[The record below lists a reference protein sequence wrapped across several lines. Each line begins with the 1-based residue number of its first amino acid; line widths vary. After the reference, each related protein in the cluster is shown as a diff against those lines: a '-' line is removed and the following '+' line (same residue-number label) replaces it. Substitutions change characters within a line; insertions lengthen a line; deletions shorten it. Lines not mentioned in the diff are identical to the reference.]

1 MNATDRHRP
10 SSLCAGW
17 ARVRNSKRADTDTVF
32 ACTAGDQRSVTARA
46 VRAAIRVTTASIC
59 EHRAARQG
67 GAGPTL
73 FRRSGPATRP
83 CGPPAGSPVTSP
95 AVFVRVLLGLAVL
108 LLTAAPAS
116 ADEARLDAA
125 RTEVARTIVANM
137 PGATL
142 QTDGGGTVDG
152 TFNVPAAADLAAGR
166 TEVMRDPAFWVAAVS
181 NLLESGSVTL
191 PTPIDWVKPEAFLPT
206 APVADGP
213 YVSALPR
220 RDRDLS
226 QVTYEWQGR
235 RKTVREFMRTT
246 ESDIVAFVRDGAVIA
261 GFYENGWS
269 ADVRHQPW
277 SVTKTFIA
285 ATVGIAVAEGR
296 VRSVQDG
303 IESYIPELRGT
314 AWEGARIVDVLQ
326 MRSGVFWDEDDPVL
340 ARNTQVQQWVQ
351 AALDLVTGGQLGQ
364 GRNDFLRALPKETEP
379 GTKWRYNSGATQ
391 VLAWL
396 TEKVYGKPFNRIIS
410 EKLWQPAGMDGDAR
424 ILTDRQGDAIA
435 SQGLYSRVFDLA
447 RFGELL
453 RNRGATPEGRQ
464 VVPAAWV
471 DDMTTLLDAPK
482 GAYGYQTW
490 IGPMPGT
497 FQASGFQGQKIS
509 VARENC
515 LVGVRLSHSFGLDSR
530 PGDGPASDPGSYA
543 FGTEFH
549 AQEWNAMYRAVAGHL
564 GTCRRPVD
572 KVRLGRAT
580 TLSRRATLRRDA
592 LRVRLGASGRP
603 RVVRVTA
610 RAGRTRVATRQ
621 LTVRPGPQRYVKVP
635 LTTAGR
641 RLLRADPRVHVRLV
655 VRAADTPQRE
665 LLAERRPLV
674 R

>member
-1 MNATDRHRP
+1 M
-10 SSLCAGW
+10 L
-17 ARVRNSKRADTDTVF
+17 ARV
-32 ACTAGDQRSVTARA
+32 
-46 VRAAIRVTTASIC
+46 
-59 EHRAARQG
+59 
-67 GAGPTL
+67 L
-73 FRRSGPATRP
+73 PA
-83 CGPPAGSPVTSP
+83 
-95 AVFVRVLLGLAVL
+95 LAL
-108 LLTAAPAS
+108 LLLVAAPAS
-116 ADEARLDAA
+116 ADEARLQSA
-125 RTEVARTIVANM
+125 RTEVARTIVANI

-142 QTDGGGTVDG
+142 RTTEGGEIDG
-152 TFNVPAAADLAAGR
+152 TFNVPAAQDLAAGR
-166 TEVMRDPAFWVAAVS
+166 TEVMLDPAFWVAAVS
-181 NLLESGSVTL
+181 NLLQSGSVTL

-220 RDRDLS
+220 RERDLS
-226 QVTYEWQGR
+226 TVTYEWQGR
-235 RKTVREFMRTT
+235 NKTIREFLRTT
-246 ESDIVAFVRDGAVIA
+246 ESDIVAFVRDGEVIA
-261 GFYENGWS
+261 DLYENGWS

-285 ATVGIAVAEGR
+285 ATVGIAVGEGR
-296 VRSVQDG
+296 VRSVLDP
-303 IESYIPELRGT
+303 IEAYIPELKGT

-351 AALDLVTGGQLGQ
+351 AALDLVTNGQLGQ
-364 GRNDFLRALPKETEP
+364 GRNEFLKALPKETQP

-396 TEKVYGKPFNRIIS
+396 AEKVYGKPFNEVIS

-424 ILTDRQGDAIA
+424 ILTDRVGDAIA

-453 RNRGATPEGRQ
+453 RNGGRTPEGRQ

-471 DDMTTLLDAPK
+471 RDMTTLLDAPK

-509 VARENC
+509 VAPDHC
-515 LVGVRLSHSFGLDSR
+515 LVGVRLSHAFGMDTR
-530 PGDGPASDPGSYA
+530 PGDKPAQEPGSYG

-549 AQEWNAMYRAVAGHL
+549 AKEWNAMYQAVAEHL
-564 GTCRRPVD
+564 GRCQGPSAGGARA
-572 KVRLGRAT
+572 KVRLGRVAR
-580 TLSRRATLRRDA
+580 LSRRATLRRGA
-592 LRVRLGASGRP
+592 LRVRVGVSRT
-603 RVVRVTA
+603 RRIVRVTA
-610 RAGRTRVATRQ
+610 LAGRVRVATRR
-621 LTVRPGPQRYVKVP
+621 LALRPGRARFVDVP
-635 LTTAGR
+635 LTAAGR
-641 RLLRADPRVHVRLV
+641 RLLRADRHVRVRLV

-665 LLAERRPLV
+665 LLAARRTVV

>member
-1 MNATDRHRP
+1 VVVR
-10 SSLCAGW
+10 SL
-17 ARVRNSKRADTDTVF
+17 
-32 ACTAGDQRSVTARA
+32 
-46 VRAAIRVTTASIC
+46 
-59 EHRAARQG
+59 
-67 GAGPTL
+67 
-73 FRRSGPATRP
+73 
-83 CGPPAGSPVTSP
+83 
-95 AVFVRVLLGLAVL
+95 FVLAVL
-108 LLTAAPAS
+108 LLSAAPAS
-116 ADEARLDAA
+116 ADEAQLEAA
-125 RTEVARTIVANM
+125 RTEVARTIVAHI

-142 QTDGGGTVDG
+142 NTQPDGTIDG

-166 TEVMRDPAFWVAAVS
+166 TEVMRDPAFWVAAVT
-181 NLLESGSVTL
+181 NLLESGSVT
-191 PTPIDWVKPEAFLPT
+191 PPAPIDWVKPEAFLPT

-226 QVTYEWQGR
+226 GVTYEWQGR
-235 RKTVREFMRTT
+235 KKTIREFMRTT
-246 ESDIVAFVRDGAVIA
+246 ETDIVAFAREGAVIA
-261 GFYENGWS
+261 DAYENGWS

-285 ATVGIAVAEGR
+285 ATVGIAVAEGK
-296 VRSVQDG
+296 VRSVQDR
-303 IESYIPELRGT
+303 IESYIPELKGT

-351 AALDLVTGGQLGQ
+351 AALDLVTNGQLGQ
-364 GRNDFLRALPKETEP
+364 GRNDFLKALPKETEP

-396 TEKVYGKPFNRIIS
+396 TEKVYGKPFNQIIS

-424 ILTDRQGDAIA
+424 ILTDRRGDAIA

-453 RNRGATPEGRQ
+453 RNGGRTPEGRQ

-471 DDMTTLLDAPK
+471 RDMTTLLDAPK

-509 VARENC
+509 VAPDHC

-530 PGDGPASDPGSYA
+530 PADGAATDPASYGFA
-543 FGTEFH
+543 TEFH
-549 AQEWNAMYRAVAGHL
+549 AKEWNALYKAVAEHL
-564 GTCRRPVD
+564 GRCQRPVA
-572 KVRLGRAT
+572 KVRLGRVAA
-580 TLSRRATLRRDA
+580 LSRRATLRRGA
-592 LRVRLGASGRP
+592 FRVRLGASGKQ

-610 RAGRTRVATRQ
+610 LAGTTRLATRRFV
-621 LTVRPGPQRYVKVP
+621 VRPGPQRVVSVP

-641 RLLRADPRVHVRLV
+641 RLLRADDHVRV
-655 VRAADTPQRE
+655 RFEARAADTAQRE
-665 LLAERRPLV
+665 LLAKRTTVV

>member
-1 MNATDRHRP
+1 MVSR
-10 SSLCAGW
+10 LL
-17 ARVRNSKRADTDTVF
+17 
-32 ACTAGDQRSVTARA
+32 
-46 VRAAIRVTTASIC
+46 AA
-59 EHRAARQG
+59 
-67 GAGPTL
+67 
-73 FRRSGPATRP
+73 
-83 CGPPAGSPVTSP
+83 
-95 AVFVRVLLGLAVL
+95 LALL

-116 ADEARLDAA
+116 ADEARLQAA
-125 RTEVARTIVANM
+125 RSEVARAIVAHI

-142 QTDGGGTVDG
+142 RTGEDGQIDG

-166 TEVMRDPAFWVAAVS
+166 TDVMLDPAFWVAAVS
-181 NLLESGSVTL
+181 NLLESGSVTM

-206 APVADGP
+206 APVPDGD

-220 RDRDLS
+220 RERDLS

-235 RKTVREFMRTT
+235 TKTLREFLRTT

-261 GFYENGWS
+261 DLYENGWS

-296 VRSVQDG
+296 VRSVQDR
-303 IESYIPELRGT
+303 IDAYIPDLKGT
-314 AWEGARIVDVLQ
+314 AWEGTRIVDVLQ

-340 ARNTQVQQWVQ
+340 ARNTQVQQWIQ
-351 AALDLVTGGQLGQ
+351 AALDLVTEGQLGQ
-364 GRNDFLRALPKETEP
+364 GRNEFLKALPKEADP

-396 TEKVYGKPFNRIIS
+396 TETVYGKPFNEVIS

-424 ILTDRQGDAIA
+424 ILTDRAGDAIA

-453 RNRGATPEGRQ
+453 RNEGRTPEGRQ

-471 DDMTTLLDAPK
+471 RDMTTLLDAPK

-509 VARENC
+509 VAPGHC
-515 LVGVRLSHSFGLDSR
+515 LVGVRLSHAFGLDSR
-530 PGDGPASDPGSYA
+530 PGDGPANDPASYS

-549 AQEWNAMYRAVAGHL
+549 AKEWNAAYQAVAEHL
-564 GTCRRPVD
+564 GPCERPGAGGAGASG
-572 KVRLGRAT
+572 KVRLGRAAR
-580 TLSRRATLRRDA
+580 LSRRAALRRGA
-592 LRVRLGASGRP
+592 LRVRLGVSGTR
-603 RVVRVTA
+603 RVVRVA
-610 RAGRTRVATRQ
+610 ALAGRVRLATRR
-621 LTVRPGPQRYVKVP
+621 LALEPGPSRVVSVP
-635 LTTAGR
+635 LTAAGR
-641 RLLRADPRVHVRLV
+641 RMLRADRRVRVRLV
-655 VRAADTPQRE
+655 VRAADTAQRE
-665 LLAERRPLV
+665 LLAARRTVV

>member
-1 MNATDRHRP
+1 M
-10 SSLCAGW
+10 
-17 ARVRNSKRADTDTVF
+17 F
-32 ACTAGDQRSVTARA
+32 ARA
-46 VRAAIRVTTASIC
+46 
-59 EHRAARQG
+59 
-67 GAGPTL
+67 
-73 FRRSGPATRP
+73 
-83 CGPPAGSPVTSP
+83 
-95 AVFVRVLLGLAVL
+95 LLALAVL

-116 ADEARLDAA
+116 ADEARLESS
-125 RTEVARTIVANM
+125 RTEVARAIVAHI

-142 QTDGGGTVDG
+142 RTQPDGTIDG

-213 YVSALPR
+213 YVSALPGR
-220 RDRDLS
+220 ERDLS
-226 QVTYEWQGR
+226 GVTYEWQGR
-235 RKTVREFMRTT
+235 KKTLRDFMRTT
-246 ESDIVAFVRDGAVIA
+246 ETDIVAFAREGAVIA
-261 GFYENGWS
+261 DLYENGWS
-269 ADVRHQPW
+269 SDVRHQPW

-285 ATVGIAVAEGR
+285 ATVGIAVAEGKVGS
-296 VRSVQDG
+296 VRDR

-351 AALDLVTGGQLGQ
+351 AALDLVTDGQLGQ
-364 GRNDFLRALPKETEP
+364 GRNEFLMALPKEAEP

-396 TEKVYGKPFNRIIS
+396 TEKVYGKPFNQIIS
-410 EKLWQPAGMDGDAR
+410 EELWQPAGMDGDAR
-424 ILTDRQGDAIA
+424 ILTDRQGDALA

-453 RNRGATPEGRQ
+453 RNGGRTPEGRQ

-471 DDMTTLLDAPK
+471 HDMTTLLDAPK

-509 VARENC
+509 VAPSHC

-530 PGDGPASDPGSYA
+530 PGDGPAPDPTSYGFA
-543 FGTEFH
+543 TEFH
-549 AQEWNAMYRAVAGHL
+549 AKEWNAMYKAVAEHL
-564 GTCRRPVD
+564 GPCTRPGAR
-572 KVRLGRAT
+572 VRLGRVT
-580 TLSRRATLRRDA
+580 TLSRRATLRRGA
-592 LRVRLGASGRP
+592 LRVRLGASGMR

-610 RAGRTRVATRQ
+610 IAGRSRVASRR
-621 LTVRPGPQRYVKVP
+621 LAVEPGPQRFVRVP
-635 LTTAGR
+635 LTSAGR
-641 RLLRADPRVHVRLV
+641 RLLHADRQVRVRLE

-665 LLAERRPLV
+665 LLATRRAIV